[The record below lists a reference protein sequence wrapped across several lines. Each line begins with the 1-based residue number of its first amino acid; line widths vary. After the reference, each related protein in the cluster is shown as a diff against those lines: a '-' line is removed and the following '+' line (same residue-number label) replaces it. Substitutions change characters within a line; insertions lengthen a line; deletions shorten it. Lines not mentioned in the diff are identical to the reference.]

1 MRRHVFI
8 FIAGLATATLT
19 LWPLAACAQ
28 QDAQLQGLL
37 NRILRMQAEDTAAKM
52 GQFIHEIE
60 VQMEWITAQ
69 PPSTS
74 RLALWEQVMRRVPAI
89 NELSLIDAVREPGM
103 MVKFSRRADGPATGQ
118 TNGSP
123 DQKLTTTILVGVD
136 AVGRSLIELAHTLQN
151 GAHWSP
157 IYFRHE
163 REPYMT
169 MTMTLPRTSVIS
181 VVEIS
186 LKPIQ
191 DMLSRI
197 KLSEHAQANVIDAQ
211 GRLIFPGISLVLD
224 DTNVTQF
231 AQVRAARWASAGA
244 GSGPVQSA
252 KDILGRELL
261 TAYAPVAPLGWL
273 VFVELP
279 IEEANALAQ

>member
-8 FIAGLATATLT
+8 FIARLATAATLS

-28 QDAQLQGLL
+28 QDAQVQGLL
-37 NRILRMQAEDTAAKM
+37 NRILRMQAEDAAAKM

-60 VQMEWITAQ
+60 IQMEWITAQ

-103 MVKFSRRADGPATGQ
+103 MVKFSRRTDGPAAD
-118 TNGSP
+118 GSR
-123 DQKLTTTILVGVD
+123 DQRLTTTILVGVD
-136 AVGRSLIELAHTLQN
+136 AVGRSLIELAQTLEN

-181 VVEIS
+181 VVEIN

-231 AQVRAARWASAGA
+231 AQVRAARWVSAGA

-252 KDILGRELL
+252 KDILGRDLL

-279 IEEANALAQ
+279 IEEVNALAQ

>member
-1 MRRHVFI
+1 
-8 FIAGLATATLT
+8 
-19 LWPLAACAQ
+19 
-28 QDAQLQGLL
+28 
-37 NRILRMQAEDTAAKM
+37 
-52 GQFIHEIE
+52 
-60 VQMEWITAQ
+60 
-69 PPSTS
+69 
-74 RLALWEQVMRRVPAI
+74 
-89 NELSLIDAVREPGM
+89 
-103 MVKFSRRADGPATGQ
+103 
-118 TNGSP
+118 
-123 DQKLTTTILVGVD
+123 
-136 AVGRSLIELAHTLQN
+136 
-151 GAHWSP
+151 
-157 IYFRHE
+157 
-163 REPYMT
+163 MT

-181 VVEIS
+181 VVEIN

-231 AQVRAARWASAGA
+231 AQVRAARWVSAGA

-252 KDILGRELL
+252 KDILGRDLL

-279 IEEANALAQ
+279 IEEVNALAQ

>member
-8 FIAGLATATLT
+8 FIAGLATAATLS
-19 LWPLAACAQ
+19 LWPFAACAQ
-28 QDAQLQGLL
+28 QDARVQGLL
-37 NRILRMQAEDTAAKM
+37 NRILRMQAEDAAAKI

-60 VQMEWITAQ
+60 VQMESITAQ
-69 PPSTS
+69 PRSTS
-74 RLALWEQVMRRVPAI
+74 RLVLGEGVMRRVPAI
-89 NELSLIDAVREPGM
+89 TELSLIDAEREPGM
-103 MVKFSRRADGPATGQ
+103 MVKFSRRADVPATSQPG
-118 TNGSP
+118 GFP
-123 DQKLTTTILVGVD
+123 DQKLLTALGRVD
-136 AVGRSLIELAHTLQN
+136 AVGRSLIELAQTLDKR
-151 GAHWSP
+151 AHWGP

-169 MTMTLPRTSVIS
+169 MTLTLPRTSVIS
-181 VVEIS
+181 VVEIN

-211 GRLIFPGISLVLD
+211 GRLIFPDITLVLD
-224 DTNVTQF
+224 NTNVTQF
-231 AQVRAARWASAGA
+231 AQVRAARRASAGA

-261 TAYAPVAPLGWL
+261 TAYAPVGPLGWL

-279 IEEANALAQ
+279 IEEVNALAQ